1 MPKKHGPDFK
11 KEVGKVEGC
20 RTCRTSGVKK
30 GLFYE
35 LPCDDCKGVGWVAA
49 RGMELTIEEI
59 ARALGVRVNHAEQQ
73 LADRIRLSVLVG
85 DSPNRVGNN
94 RKGSGGSHFTGD

>member
-20 RTCRTSGVKK
+20 RTCRTSGVKT

-35 LPCDDCKGVGWVAA
+35 LPCDDCNGVGWVAA
-49 RGMELTIEEI
+49 RGTELTMEEI
-59 ARALGVRVNHAEQQ
+59 ARALGARVTHAEQQ
-73 LADRIRLSVLVG
+73 LADRIRLSVLIG
-85 DSPNRVGNN
+85 DSTDRTRNN
-94 RKGSGGSHFTGD
+94 RRGPGASHFTGD